1 MPSETPRLDELL
13 KDSPYF
19 TTFSREMFAAARAEL
34 AALREQL
41 KQARKY
47 LLRYG
52 RHDDGSIDDMENCKS
67 HECGPD
73 TCDCGLDAAILAL
86 KGS

>member
-1 MPSETPRLDELL
+1 MPSETPKLDELL

-41 KQARKY
+41 KQARNAALDEAADECYRRKESQVY
-47 LLRYG
+47 DGEYVAACQLR
-52 RHDDGSIDDMENCKS
+52 
-67 HECGPD
+67 
-73 TCDCGLDAAILAL
+73 DAAKAILAL